1 MRPGPLCM
9 LLHCLL
15 LPSGEPSACEA
26 KEGGQEERSFPK
38 TGWSFLINY
47 IFHIAFYMAE
57 ERLMTFFVLNLT
69 SCWNVMLHIS
79 TQTARWRLTPTSPLN
94 VHQSQRETWL
104 LPFKFKF
111 FRKSITL
118 SIIHKSTYKEVAKP
132 NKENL
137 CILLTCILQLIQDF
151 ISRGVKKKTNPNW
164 DRNAIADD
172 SRFNKN
178 SAADICAAVLWML
191 WRDAHKQKKREGYFP
206 LKSNGRWPDF
216 SMLRE
221 FFKLHIDLQ
230 FVFVLTVQ
238 LPHTLYVEKLSSTNW
253 HHFKP
258 SRVKAW
264 F

>member
-151 ISRGVKKKTNPNW
+151 ISRGVKKKKQTQTETGMLSQMTQGLTK
-164 DRNAIADD
+164 IQLLIYVQQCYECYEEMLI
-172 SRFNKN
+172 NKRSEKVIFHWRAMGDGQI
-178 SAADICAAVLWML
+178 SAC
-191 WRDAHKQKKREGYFP
+191 
-206 LKSNGRWPDF
+206 
-216 SMLRE
+216 
-221 FFKLHIDLQ
+221 
-230 FVFVLTVQ
+230 
-238 LPHTLYVEKLSSTNW
+238 
-253 HHFKP
+253 
-258 SRVKAW
+258 
-264 F
+264 

>member
-1 MRPGPLCM
+1 M

-26 KEGGQEERSFPK
+26 KEGGLEERSFPK
-38 TGWSFLINY
+38 TGGSFLINY
-47 IFHIAFYMAE
+47 IFHIAFDMAE

-79 TQTARWRLTPTSPLN
+79 TQTARWRRLTPTSPLN
-94 VHQSQRETWL
+94 VYQSQTETWL

-111 FRKSITL
+111 FRKSIAL

-137 CILLTCILQLIQDF
+137 CILLTCILQLLQEF
-151 ISRGVKKKTNPNW
+151 ISRANW

-178 SAADICAAVLWML
+178 SAGDICAAVLWML
-191 WRDAHKQKKREGYFP
+191 WRYAHKQKKWEGYFP
-206 LKSNGRWPDF
+206 LRSNGRWPDF

-221 FFKLHIDLQ
+221 FFKLHI
-230 FVFVLTVQ
+230 VLAICVPTDCATT
-238 LPHTLYVEKLSSTNW
+238 PYTLRGETLLN
-253 HHFKP
+253 
-258 SRVKAW
+258 
-264 F
+264 